1 MASQTSTPPL
11 SSKIA
16 LEIIT
21 QRNAPPK
28 LTNRLL
34 EIATSA
40 FWDDQTFNWRY
51 PTRHE
56 HPAHHRHMFWRYL
69 GNELLDPTIWVVV
82 AYLTENS
89 IKIPVGYSTWQRKGP
104 GTEAA
109 VKGRDGWLQK
119 SERNLFALHERLNTL
134 LFPNPSAYKP
144 AIDLMAKVFEE
155 TENLVNQM
163 PQFEN
168 HLHLNILV
176 VDPAY
181 QRRGIGEALVLWG
194 VNKSINEGIPCALE
208 ASRAGKRVYTKCGFE
223 EVQTC
228 DGLHPGPGK
237 PWQEGM
243 HCREEGC
250 QFGVGSFM
258 IYEPPSLQPQTLTSL
273 P

>member
-1 MASQTSTPPL
+1 MASPTSTPAVPVKSDITL
-11 SSKIA
+11 K
-16 LEIIT
+16 IIT
-21 QRNAPPK
+21 QRNANPK

-34 EIATSA
+34 EVATTA
-40 FWDDQTFNWRY
+40 FRDDQTFGWRY

-56 HPAHHRHMFWRYL
+56 YPAHHRHMFWRYL

-82 AYLTENS
+82 AYITDNGIE
-89 IKIPVGYSTWQRKGP
+89 IPVGYSTWQRRGP
-104 GTEAA
+104 GTAEA
-109 VKGRDGWLQK
+109 VKGRDNWLQK
-119 SERNLFALHERLNTL
+119 SERNLFALHESLNNF

-155 TENLVNQM
+155 TENLVKQM

-181 QRRGIGEALVLWG
+181 QRRGIGEALVRWG
-194 VNKSINEGIPCALE
+194 VNKSIKEGLPCALE

-223 EVQTC
+223 EIQTC
-228 DGLHPGPGK
+228 DGLHPTPEK

-258 IYEPPSLQPQTLTSL
+258 IFVPPSFHLQ
-273 P
+273 